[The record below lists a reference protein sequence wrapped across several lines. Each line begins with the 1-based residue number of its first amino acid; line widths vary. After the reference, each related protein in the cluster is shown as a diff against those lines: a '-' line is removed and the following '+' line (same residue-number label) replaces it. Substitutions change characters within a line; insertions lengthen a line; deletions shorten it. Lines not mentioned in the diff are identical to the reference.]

1 MRKIPSNLENP
12 LDSLLIDLSEPISK
26 YFHTLYMN
34 PNDITTLSLI
44 FGIISI
50 LFLYKGKAVLA
61 GACYFLSYL
70 FDVVDG
76 YYARK
81 YRMVTKFGDM
91 YDHIKD
97 WTVNITYIYVLF
109 NRNKQ
114 KLKTW
119 QWILV
124 SCIFIFL
131 LGMQAI
137 YFSAQERYYDKIDTI
152 PSLSWLS
159 SLIKTKDDAI
169 KTLKWTRFFGC
180 GTFIICVILF
190 TIWIEY
196 KK

>member
-34 PNDITTLSLI
+34 PNDITTFSLI

-50 LFLYKGKAVLA
+50 LFLYKEKPVLA
-61 GACYFLSYL
+61 SACYFLSYL

-97 WTVNITYIYVLF
+97 WTVNITYMYVLF

-131 LGMQAI
+131 LGMQAL
-137 YFSAQERYYDKIDTI
+137 YFSAQEKYYNKIDTI
-152 PSLSWLS
+152 PSLAWLS
-159 SLIKTKDDAI
+159 GLIKTKEEAI

-180 GTFIICVILF
+180 GTFITCVIIF